1 MNNLDPVALDRWITG
16 NYGEDQSSDDDPDE
30 TEMGDCPTCG
40 AESGY
45 PCGHPIYPQEGAT
58 EAEWRYDHN
67 EDRIREDAH
76 LEMAYED
83 RFYIGDADLD
93 M

>member
-16 NYGEDQSSDDDPDE
+16 NYGEDFFSDECPVHEADDPACPE
-30 TEMGDCPTCG
+30 TELCP
-40 AESGY
+40 GY
-45 PCGHPIYPQEGAT
+45 DPDAT
-58 EAEWRYDHN
+58 EAEWRYDRD
-67 EDRIREDAH
+67 EDRIREDSH